1 MLTAIEIRQK
11 FLSFFE
17 GKQHK
22 IVQSAPLVLK
32 NDPTLMFVNA
42 GMNPFKDI
50 FLGHGKIES
59 PRVTDS
65 QKCLRVSGKHNDLDE
80 VGYDT
85 YHHTLFEMLGNWS
98 FGDYFK
104 EEAISWAW
112 ELLTDVFKLEKDRLY
127 VSVFEGDKKDGT
139 AFDAEAKSIWMKFID
154 EDRIVNGNK
163 KDNFWEMGDV
173 GPCGPCSEIH
183 VDLRSDE
190 ERAKVSGFSLVN
202 EDHPQVIEIWN
213 LVFMQYNRKAN
224 GQLEE
229 LPNKH
234 VDTGMGFERLVRA
247 IQKKQSNYD
256 TDIFT
261 PILSTIE
268 NLTGLKYGEDE
279 KTDIAMRVVADHC
292 RAVTFAI
299 ADGQLPSSN
308 GAGYVIR
315 RILRRASRYGF
326 TYLNQNEAFI
336 YKLVDVLNKTM
347 GEAFPEL
354 PKQAQLI
361 EKVIQQEEQAFLR
374 TLSKGIQLL
383 DEEMK
388 SSASKEISGEKAFE
402 LYGTFGFPIDLTEL
416 IASENNFIVDINGF
430 NKAKEEERERGRN
443 ATSLKV
449 DDWISITY
457 VDAGDEPF
465 KFTGYDLKPNGET
478 VKIHSYRK
486 IIQNKKEVF
495 QILLNKSP
503 FYAEGGGQIGDK
515 GQLISDSETIQI
527 FDTKIENN
535 FHIHYANKAPE
546 NPRAEFKAVVGSS
559 LRQASACNHTAT
571 HLLHHVL
578 REVLGTHVEQKGSLV
593 NADYL
598 RFDFSHFSKVNAEE
612 LQTIENKV
620 NALIQQAI
628 SLDENRTSTLD
639 EAKSKGAMA
648 LFGEKYGDTVRT
660 IQFGDSIELC
670 GGTHVRNTAEIFVF
684 KIKTESAVAA
694 GIRRIEAISQKKAID
709 FLNKEKETLDAI
721 RTQVKNAKNPLK
733 TIEQIQTDLSKSK
746 KEVEQLLKEKAQ
758 QTENNL
764 VSKIE
769 EINGINFL
777 AEQVDLDAG
786 SIKTLAFGLEKKF
799 DNLCALFASSNGPK
813 TTLTIVISKNLV
825 ETKELNAGTMVRTLG
840 KHIQGGGGG
849 QAHFATAGGK
859 NKAGIPEAISEFKTL
874 VLN

>member
-361 EKVIQQEEQAFLR
+361 EKVINQEEQSFLR

-383 DEEMK
+383 DEEMN
-388 SSASKEISGEKAFE
+388 SSKSKEISGKKAFE
-402 LYGTFGFPIDLTEL
+402 LYDTFGFPKDLTQL
-416 IASENNFIVDINGF
+416 IAAENGF
-430 NKAKEEERERGRN
+430 SVDMAGFDTELAEQKRRGQEDG
-443 ATSLKV
+443 ATSTE
-449 DDWISITY
+449 DWIEISPLN
-457 VDAGDEPF
+457 GDVEF
-465 KFTGYDLKPNGET
+465 VGYDQLET
-478 VKIHSYRK
+478 EVKISSFRK
-486 IIQNKKEVF
+486 TIQKKKEIF
-495 QILLNKSP
+495 QIVLDKTP
-503 FYAEGGGQIGDK
+503 FYSEGGGQVGDK
-515 GQLISDSETIQI
+515 GQLISDTETLQI
-527 FDTKIENN
+527 FDTKKENN
-535 FHIHYANKAPE
+535 LVVHFTDKAPL
-546 NPRAEFKAVVGSS
+546 NPNANFKAIVNVNT
-559 LRQASACNHTAT
+559 RQASACNHTAT

-598 RFDFSHFSKVNAEE
+598 RFDFSHFSKVNVEE

>member
-139 AFDAEAKSIWMKFID
+139 AFDSEAKSIWMKFID

-361 EKVIQQEEQAFLR
+361 EKVIHQEEQSFLR

-383 DEEMK
+383 DEEMN
-388 SSASKEISGEKAFE
+388 SSKSKEISGKKAFE
-402 LYGTFGFPIDLTEL
+402 LYDTFGFPKDLTQL
-416 IASENNFIVDINGF
+416 IASENGFSVDMAGF
-430 NKAKEEERERGRN
+430 DSELAEQKRRGQEDG
-443 ATSLKV
+443 ATSTE
-449 DDWISITY
+449 DWIEISPLN
-457 VDAGDEPF
+457 GDVEF
-465 KFTGYDLKPNGET
+465 VGYDQLET
-478 VKIHSYRK
+478 EVKISSFRK
-486 IIQNKKEVF
+486 TIQKKKEIF
-495 QILLNKSP
+495 QIVLDKTP
-503 FYAEGGGQIGDK
+503 FYAEGGGQVGDK
-515 GQLISDSETIQI
+515 GQLISDTETLQI
-527 FDTKIENN
+527 FDTKKENN
-535 FHIHYANKAPE
+535 LVVHFTDKAPL
-546 NPRAEFKAVVGSS
+546 NPNANFKAIVNSNT
-559 LRQASACNHTAT
+559 RQASACNHTAT

-598 RFDFSHFSKVNAEE
+598 RFDFSHFSKVNADE

-620 NALIQQAI
+620 NTLIQQAI
-628 SLDENRTSTLD
+628 SLDENRSSTLD

-721 RTQVKNAKNPLK
+721 RAQVKNAKNPLK
-733 TIEQIQTDLSKSK
+733 TIEQIQSDLSKSK

-799 DNLCALFASSNGPK
+799 DNLCALFASANGPK

-825 ETKELNAGTMVRTLG
+825 ESKDLNAGSMVRTLG

>member
-1 MLTAIEIRQK
+1 MLTAIEVRQK
-11 FLSFFE
+11 FLNFFE

-112 ELLTDVFKLEKDRLY
+112 ELLTDVFKLDKDRLY
-127 VSVFEGDKKDGT
+127 VSVFEGDKADGT
-139 AFDAEAKSIWMKFID
+139 AFDNEAKAIWLKFVD

-183 VDLRSDE
+183 VDLRSNE
-190 ERAKVSGFSLVN
+190 ERALVSGKSLVN

-213 LVFMQYNRKAN
+213 LVFMQYNRKAD
-224 GQLEE
+224 GKLED

-247 IQKKQSNYD
+247 IQNKQSNYD

-261 PILSTIE
+261 PILSAIETISG
-268 NLTGLKYGEDE
+268 LTYGANE

-361 EKVIQQEEQAFLR
+361 EKVIQQEEQSFLR

-388 SSASKEISGEKAFE
+388 SSSNKEISGKKAFE
-402 LYGTFGFPIDLTEL
+402 LYDTFGFPIDLTEL
-416 IASENNFIVDINGF
+416 IASENNFTVDLEGF
-430 NKAKEEERERGRN
+430 KAELSIQKRRGQEAG
-443 ATSLKV
+443 ATTTE
-449 DDWISITY
+449 DWIEINPL
-457 VDAGDEPF
+457 DGDVEF
-465 KFTGYDLKPNGET
+465 VGYDTLEST
-478 VKIHSYRK
+478 VNISAYRK
-486 IIQNKKEVF
+486 TIQKKKEIF
-495 QILLNKSP
+495 QIVLNKTP
-503 FYAEGGGQIGDK
+503 FYAEGGGQVGDK
-515 GQLISDSETIQI
+515 GQLISDTETIQI
-527 FDTKIENN
+527 FDTKKENN
-535 FHIHYANKAPE
+535 LVVHFTDKAPK
-546 NPRAEFKAVVGSS
+546 NPKANFKAVVSTNV
-559 LRQASACNHTAT
+559 RQASACNHTAT

-598 RFDFSHFSKVNAEE
+598 RFDFSHFSKVSAEE
-612 LQTIENKV
+612 VQEIENKV
-620 NALIQQAI
+620 NALIQNALQ
-628 SLDENRTSTLD
+628 LDENRTSTLD
-639 EAKSKGAMA
+639 EAKAKGAMA

-670 GGTHVRNTAEIFVF
+670 GGTHVKNTAEIFLF

-709 FLNKEKETLDAI
+709 FLNSEKEALDAI
-721 RTQVKNAKNPLK
+721 RTQVKNVKNPLK
-733 TIEQIQTDLSKSK
+733 AIEQIQTDLAKSK
-746 KEVEQLLKEKAQ
+746 KEVDRLLLEKAN
-758 QTENNL
+758 QTEQNL

-799 DNLCALFASSNGPK
+799 DNLCALFASASGPK
-813 TTLTIVISKNLV
+813 TTLTIVISKALV
-825 ETKELNAGTMVRTLG
+825 ESKDLNAGTMVRALG

-859 NKAGIPEAISEFKTL
+859 NKAGISEAISEFKTL